1 MELIKKLK
9 EVVLSVLPIVAIASI
24 LGIVFDSFI
33 DVSLFQFLLSSLLV
47 VIGLTFFLFGV
58 DMAFLPL
65 GNQLGAK
72 ITGKKS
78 LSLLLFSGLF
88 LGLIVTIAE
97 PDIRVLANQVS
108 LINNSVNS
116 TSFVYIV
123 ALGVGVFMAI
133 SYIRTLSGASIKI
146 FMALF
151 ILLMIAISIFL
162 PEFFVSISYDAGG
175 ATTGPLAVPFIIA
188 LGMGVASVHGNKEED
203 AFGFTGIASVGPV
216 LAVMI
221 YSLFVNKESGAVIIE
236 NGGEGVFEILL
247 SVVKSVSSSLLP
259 IALLALVSVFFILRL
274 PPVRATKIII
284 GLLYSYF
291 GIIMF
296 LFSVESAFMPVAR
309 SLGGM
314 IARNNPL
321 LLIVLGFILGAVVVL
336 AEPAIWVLT
345 EEVEEKSQG
354 KIKKKLMMVF
364 MALGVAFAV
373 TLSMVRIITGIHI
386 LFFIIPIYSYILIL
400 LPFVPFLFTG
410 IAFDSGG
417 VATGPMSSTFLL
429 PLVSGASFVVAEN
442 PGAMAFGMIGLIAAM
457 PVLAIE
463 ILGVI
468 YGVKTKKEK
477 GVES

>member
-188 LGMGVASVHGNKEED
+188 QYYHKD
-203 AFGFTGIASVGPV
+203 HTQC
-216 LAVMI
+216 
-221 YSLFVNKESGAVIIE
+221 GAVCRHL
-236 NGGEGVFEILL
+236 F
-247 SVVKSVSSSLLP
+247 LP
-259 IALLALVSVFFILRL
+259 
-274 PPVRATKIII
+274 
-284 GLLYSYF
+284 GYHHHY
-291 GIIMF
+291 
-296 LFSVESAFMPVAR
+296 
-309 SLGGM
+309 
-314 IARNNPL
+314 
-321 LLIVLGFILGAVVVL
+321 
-336 AEPAIWVLT
+336 
-345 EEVEEKSQG
+345 
-354 KIKKKLMMVF
+354 
-364 MALGVAFAV
+364 
-373 TLSMVRIITGIHI
+373 
-386 LFFIIPIYSYILIL
+386 
-400 LPFVPFLFTG
+400 
-410 IAFDSGG
+410 
-417 VATGPMSSTFLL
+417 
-429 PLVSGASFVVAEN
+429 
-442 PGAMAFGMIGLIAAM
+442 
-457 PVLAIE
+457 
-463 ILGVI
+463 
-468 YGVKTKKEK
+468 
-477 GVES
+477 